1 MRPNGSPLGEN
12 SNSKSNDE
20 FDVLEEATFK
30 EETPKTE
37 ESFDEGTNKD
47 RFNYVISYVPPLFFL
62 LLFTDVERS
71 EKLDKHLKQSLVLFT
86 LFISLV
92 IFFSVIWAG
101 FLSRIIT
108 LIYIWA
114 FAYLAF
120 NAYNFKYIELPSE
133 KEMMWFFDKYL
144 FDKIKK

>member
-1 MRPNGSPLGEN
+1 MEN
-12 SNSKSNDE
+12 SNSKENDE
-20 FDVLEEATFK
+20 FDVLENTSFA
-30 EETPKTE
+30 EETPKKE
-37 ESFDEGTNKD
+37 DQAEEGTNKD
-47 RFNYVISYVPPLFFL
+47 RFNYVISYIPPLFFL

-86 LFISLV
+86 LFLSII
-92 IFFSVIWAG
+92 IFFSIIWAG
-101 FLSRIIT
+101 VISRLVT
-108 LIYIWA
+108 LMYIWA

-144 FDKIKK
+144 FDKMKK

>member
-1 MRPNGSPLGEN
+1 MEN
-12 SNSKSNDE
+12 SNSNTTDE
-20 FDVLEEATFK
+20 FDVLENTSFK
-30 EETPKTE
+30 EETPKK
-37 ESFDEGTNKD
+37 DEDSEWTNKD
-47 RFNYVISYVPPLFFL
+47 RFNYVISYIPPLFFL

-86 LFISLV
+86 LFLSLV
-92 IFFSVIWAG
+92 IFFAIFWIA
-101 FLSRIIT
+101 FLGRLVS
-108 LIYIWA
+108 LVYIWA

-144 FDKIKK
+144 FDKMKK

>member
-1 MRPNGSPLGEN
+1 MEN
-12 SNSKSNDE
+12 SNSKSNDG
-20 FDVLEEATFK
+20 FDVLEDTSVN
-30 EETPKTE
+30 ETPKKEDSHT
-37 ESFDEGTNKD
+37 DETNKD
-47 RFNYVISYVPPLFFL
+47 RFNYVISYIPPLFFL